1 MPGRTGTIRN
11 AYLSD
16 ILVSHPADLLD
27 VCRALRHSLERVA
40 SDGQL
45 VLLALGDLDIDAT
58 LHGDPAHKLLADE
71 VSVQRTS
78 AYLIPNYAR

>member
-1 MPGRTGTIRN
+1 MPGRKSQVRMS
-11 AYLSD
+11 YLTD

-27 VCRALRHSLERVA
+27 VCRALGNSLERVA

-71 VSVQRTS
+71 VSVR
-78 AYLIPNYAR
+78 